1 LIDLCV
7 VVVASN
13 NETQK
18 RRKIDM
24 VNRIANF
31 DDRQAAGE
39 GQTAKTETATTTAD
53 DDNAKRSGEQEAL
66 VDQQSSVITDVAIDD
81 DVILTSTAREPDSA
95 PDEHD
100 IDEVA
105 EGGARPRPAGGV
117 GP

>member
-1 LIDLCV
+1 V
-7 VVVASN
+7 WSHQ
-13 NETQK
+13 TQK

-39 GQTAKTETATTTAD
+39 GQTAKTETAATTAD
-53 DDNAKRSGEQEAL
+53 DDDYAKRSGEQEAL

-100 IDEVA
+100 IVA

>member
-1 LIDLCV
+1 M
-7 VVVASN
+7 VASN

-39 GQTAKTETATTTAD
+39 GQTATTETAGTTAVD
-53 DDNAKRSGEQEAL
+53 DAKPSGEQEAL
-66 VDQQSSVITDVAIDD
+66 VDQQSVITDIAIDD
-81 DVILTSTAREPDSA
+81 DVILTSTAREPYSA

-100 IDEVA
+100 IDEIA
-105 EGGARPRPAGGV
+105 DGGARPRPTDS
-117 GP
+117 P